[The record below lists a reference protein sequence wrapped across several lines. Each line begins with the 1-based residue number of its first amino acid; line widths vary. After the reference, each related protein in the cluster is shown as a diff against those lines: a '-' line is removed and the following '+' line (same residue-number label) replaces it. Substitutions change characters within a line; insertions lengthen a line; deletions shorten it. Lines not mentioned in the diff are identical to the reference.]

1 MIELFLG
8 LSLAIIMFSLGL
20 SLEPRDFAVALRQPK
35 ALLTGLLCQV
45 IGLPLIAFLLIR
57 LFQLQGDLA
66 FGVMILSCCP
76 GGITS
81 NVMSR
86 WARGDVALSI
96 SYTAIVSLLTAV
108 TLPLILGA
116 SAGQFLETT
125 DVQFAV
131 APLSFKVFAIA
142 TLPVLIGVVIK
153 QLRSSAAT
161 RLEQRCSRL
170 ANLLFA
176 LILLATLMSQ
186 WDVFTAHL
194 EVLGPILISLNV
206 LMLLLGCTLG
216 PLLALPRSQVTTLAI
231 ESGFQNGTVGI
242 VVGAMLSQP
251 GSNGVLT
258 EMSLP
263 SAVYGVLMLITVAP
277 FVIWRRALVG
287 RSSALM

>member
-35 ALLTGLLCQV
+35 ALLAGLLCQV

-251 GSNGVLT
+251 GSSGVLT

>member
-35 ALLTGLLCQV
+35 ALLAGLLCQV

-194 EVLGPILISLNV
+194 EVLDPILISLNV

-216 PLLALPRSQVTTLAI
+216 PLLALPRSQVTILAI
-231 ESGFQNGTVGI
+231 ESGFQNGTAGI

>member
-35 ALLTGLLCQV
+35 ALLAGLLCQV

-170 ANLLFA
+170 ANLFA
-176 LILLATLMSQ
+176 RHIDEPMGRVHCPFGGARSDLDQPQCADAVAWLHA
-186 WDVFTAHL
+186 
-194 EVLGPILISLNV
+194 GPV
-206 LMLLLGCTLG
+206 AGF
-216 PLLALPRSQVTTLAI
+216 AQV
-231 ESGFQNGTVGI
+231 S
-242 VVGAMLSQP
+242 SDDP
-251 GSNGVLT
+251 GD
-258 EMSLP
+258 
-263 SAVYGVLMLITVAP
+263 
-277 FVIWRRALVG
+277 
-287 RSSALM
+287 

>member
-35 ALLTGLLCQV
+35 ALLAGLLCQV

-86 WARGDVALSI
+86 WARGDVVLSI

>member
-1 MIELFLG
+1 MIELVLG
-8 LSLAIIMFSLGL
+8 LSLAFIMFSLGL
-20 SLEPRDFAVALRQPK
+20 SLQPRDFAVALGQPK
-35 ALLTGLLCQV
+35 ALLAGLLCQI

-96 SYTAIVSLLTAV
+96 SYTAIVSLLTAI
-108 TLPLILGA
+108 TLPFILGA
-116 SAGQFLETT
+116 SAGQFLQTS
-125 DVQFAV
+125 DFAVAV
-131 APLSFKVFAIA
+131 APLSLKVFAIA

-153 QLRSSAAT
+153 RLYSSSAS
-161 RLEQRCSRL
+161 RWERICSRM
-170 ANLLFA
+170 ANMLFA
-176 LILLATLMSQ
+176 LILLATLLSQ
-186 WDVFTAHL
+186 WEVFTTHL
-194 EVLGPILISLNV
+194 AVLGPTLISLNV

-216 PLLALPRSQVTTLAI
+216 PLLALPSSQVTTLAI

-251 GSNGVLT
+251 GTDVVLT

-277 FVIWRRALVG
+277 FVLWRRSLRG
-287 RSSALM
+287 

>member
-1 MIELFLG
+1 MIELVLG
-8 LSLAIIMFSLGL
+8 LSLAFIMFSLGL
-20 SLEPRDFAVALRQPK
+20 SLQPRDFAVALGQPK
-35 ALLTGLLCQV
+35 ALLAGLLCQI

-96 SYTAIVSLLTAV
+96 SYTAIVSLLTAI
-108 TLPLILGA
+108 TLPFILGA
-116 SAGQFLETT
+116 SAGQFLQTA
-125 DVQFAV
+125 DFAIAV
-131 APLSFKVFAIA
+131 APLSLKVFAIA

-153 QLRSSAAT
+153 QLCSFAAS
-161 RLEQRCSRL
+161 RWERICSRM
-170 ANLLFA
+170 ANMLFA
-176 LILLATLMSQ
+176 LILLATLLSQ
-186 WDVFTAHL
+186 WEVFTTHL
-194 EVLGPILISLNV
+194 AVLGPTLISLNV

-216 PLLALPRSQVTTLAI
+216 PLLALPSSQVTTLAI

-251 GSNGVLT
+251 GTDVVLT

-277 FVIWRRALVG
+277 FVLWRRSLRG
-287 RSSALM
+287 

>member
-35 ALLTGLLCQV
+35 ALLAGLLCQV

-216 PLLALPRSQVTTLAI
+216 PLLALPRSQVTILAI

>member
-8 LSLAIIMFSLGL
+8 LSLAFIMFSLGL
-20 SLEPRDFAVALRQPK
+20 SLDPRDFAVALRQPK
-35 ALLTGLLCQV
+35 ALLAGLLCQV
-45 IGLPLIAFLLIR
+45 IGLPFIAFLLIR

-142 TLPVLIGVVIK
+142 TLPVLIGVLIK
-153 QLRSSAAT
+153 KLRSSAAT

-176 LILLATLMSQ
+176 VILLATLMSQ

-251 GSNGVLT
+251 GSSAVLT

-277 FVIWRRALVG
+277 FVIWRRSLG
-287 RSSALM
+287 GISSALM